1 MTIDARGISCPDPL
15 LMLATFFTHH
25 DALVFFA
32 YLKEQNIPSQMM
44 PTPRKISASCGA
56 CVRYKAHLELAL
68 DSYEIEAIYIE
79 KSSIYKKIWENE
91 NI

>member
-1 MTIDARGISCPDPL
+1 MKNIV
-15 LMLATFFTHH
+15 TFFTHH

-32 YLKEQNIPSQMM
+32 YLKEQNIPSKMM

-56 CVRYKAHLELAL
+56 CVRYEANRELDF
-68 DSYEIEAIYIE
+68 DSYEVEAVYAE
-79 KSSIYKKIWENE
+79 ASSSYNKIWENE

>member
-1 MTIDARGISCPDPL
+1 MMKI
-15 LMLATFFTHH
+15 ATFFTHH

-32 YLKEQNIPSQMM
+32 FLKEQNIPSQMM

-56 CVRYKAHLELAL
+56 CVRYETDRELDF
-68 DSYEIEAIYIE
+68 DSYEVEAIYTEIA
-79 KSSIYKKIWENE
+79 SSFTKIWENE